1 MNRFRLFVRRLVRW
15 CFGAAEMYPPDKPSE
30 PPATVP
36 FITPDALRRQIA
48 TATGIPL
55 ENIRIVP
62 MKLVECDCP
71 KCRLRRQLANRYT
84 PSNN

>member
-1 MNRFRLFVRRLVRW
+1 MNAILTLLRRLVRW
-15 CFGAAEMYPPDKPSE
+15 CFGVVESPQPDKPSE

-48 TATGIPL
+48 TATGIQ
-55 ENIRIVP
+55 
-62 MKLVECDCP
+62 CDCP
-71 KCRLRRQLANRYT
+71 KCRLRRQLASRYM